1 MTETQRRMSRDE
13 AIPLVQRL
21 LDADTADEAE
31 HSEILNALKRG
42 LVCPH
47 ISDYIYWDT
56 DPEPDAAS
64 VVDRAF
70 AYKPIAL

>member
-1 MTETQRRMSRDE
+1 MTKPYRRMSRDE

-31 HSEILNALKRG
+31 HSEILDALRRG
-42 LVCPH
+42 LMCPH

-56 DPEPDAAS
+56 DPEPNAANI
-64 VVDRAF
+64 VDRAL
-70 AYKPIAL
+70 AYSPIAL